1 MVAMGGVA
9 LMTALIAGLL
19 TAPLLGSATE
29 DAVREPLGR
38 QADFLVRLP
47 MAGPGFSRGPVAAI
61 RAQLSVGTVAPDG
74 STTGVAAILEAS
86 ELSDLLAGRP
96 VSTDGVF
103 EGESVVIE
111 ARPLRDGG
119 ALVLATD
126 AAFID
131 AASATLRRRVLLA
144 ITLGLVAALGGAW
157 FVASRVGR
165 PLTSTAE
172 AARRLAAG
180 ERGITLA
187 RTGTSEVDDVAA
199 ALTALDQALSRSEG
213 RQRDF
218 LLSVSHELRT
228 PLTAVRGYAEALAD
242 GVVPPDEV
250 GDVATTMRAEA
261 DRMAGYVEDLL
272 ALARLQADDFS
283 LHVGTV
289 DVGEVLA
296 ATHRAWSD
304 RAGRAGLALEAHAVP
319 VVLETDG
326 ERLRQVLD
334 ALLDN
339 AVRVCSPG
347 DRVVLEASATAA
359 AVRIV
364 VRDSGP
370 GLTEDDARVAFVPGA
385 LHERYA
391 APSGPREGGQGVGLA
406 LVHRLVGR
414 LGGTVRVQTSP
425 EGGAAFVIDLPR
437 PPGQAGH
444 VTRRG

>member
-9 LMTALIAGLL
+9 LLTALLAGLL

-29 DAVREPLGR
+29 DAVREPLSR
-38 QADFLVRLP
+38 QADFLARVVP
-47 MAGPGFSRGPVAAI
+47 VTGPGFSRGPAAAF
-61 RAQLSVGTVAPDG
+61 RAELSVGLVDTDG
-74 STTGVAAILEAS
+74 STTGVAAVLTSAERAA
-86 ELSDLLAGRP
+86 LTAGQP

-111 ARPLRDGG
+111 ARALRDGG

-126 AAFID
+126 AAFVD
-131 AASATLRRRVLLA
+131 EASATLRRRVLLA
-144 ITLGLVAALGGAW
+144 ITLGLLAALGVAW

-187 RTGTSEVDDVAA
+187 PTGTSEVDDVAA

-283 LHVGTV
+283 LHVGAV

-304 RAGRAGLALEAHAVP
+304 RAGRAGLALVTHAVP
-319 VVLETDG
+319 VVLDTDG

-347 DRVVLEASATAA
+347 DRVALEASATAA
-359 AVRIV
+359 AVRV
-364 VRDSGP
+364 EVRDSGP

-391 APSGPREGGQGVGLA
+391 GQPGQPGQPGQDRGGQGVGLA
-406 LVHRLVGR
+406 LAARLVDR
-414 LGGTVRVQTSP
+414 LGGTIAVSRAP

-437 PPGQAGH
+437 
-444 VTRRG
+444 

>member
-9 LMTALIAGLL
+9 LMTALVAGLL

-29 DAVREPLGR
+29 DAVREPLSR
-38 QADFLVRLP
+38 QADFLARVLP
-47 MAGPGFSRGPVAAI
+47 VTGTGFNRGPAAAL
-61 RAQLSVGTVAPDG
+61 RAELSVGLVATDG
-74 STTGVAAILEAS
+74 SATGVAAVLTPAERAA
-86 ELSDLLAGRP
+86 LRAGQQ
-96 VSTDGVF
+96 VSADGVF
-103 EGESVVIE
+103 AGESVVIE

-131 AASATLRRRVLLA
+131 EASATLRRRVLLA
-144 ITLGLVAALGGAW
+144 ITLGLVAALGVAW

-165 PLTSTAE
+165 PLTRTAE

-180 ERGITLA
+180 ERDIALA
-187 RTGTSEVDDVAA
+187 ATGTSEVDDVAA

-228 PLTAVRGYAEALAD
+228 PLTAVRGYAEGLAD
-242 GVVPPDEV
+242 GVVAPDEV
-250 GDVATTMRAEA
+250 GEVATTMLAEA
-261 DRMAGYVEDLL
+261 DRMAGYVDDLL
-272 ALARLQADDFS
+272 ALARLQADDFP
-283 LHVGTV
+283 LHVGAV

-304 RAGRAGLALEAHAVP
+304 RTARAGIAFETQPVS
-319 VVLETDG
+319 VVLATDG
-326 ERLRQVLD
+326 ERLRQVID

-347 DRVVLEASATAA
+347 DRVVLAASSAGAG
-359 AVRIV
+359 VRIEI
-364 VRDSGP
+364 RDSGP
-370 GLTEDDARVAFVPGA
+370 GLTEEDAHVAFVPGA

-391 APSGPREGGQGVGLA
+391 GEPGRARGGQGVGLA
-406 LVHRLVGR
+406 LAGRLVDR
-414 LGGTVRVQTSP
+414 LGGTIAVGRAP

-437 PPGQAGH
+437 
-444 VTRRG
+444 